1 MAGVARGVV
10 DVASNAGH
18 YGMANGGTGD
28 KTALLALMFRLE
40 MTRMESGIPTTG
52 MEPGILIKLCNQA
65 RWGTRQAVVRLDV
78 PAFEADVD
86 VAKAGHYG
94 EADGGASDKMA
105 LVALMFRLDMT
116 RTESISEHRNRVGNS
131 IQTLQ

>member
-28 KTALLALMFRLE
+28 KTALLAVMFRLE

-65 RWGTRQAVVRLDV
+65 RWGTRQAVIVLLLDT
-78 PAFEADVD
+78 PAFKAEFVD
-86 VAKAGHYG
+86 AFRCGVGCDFIDTVVKHHLV
-94 EADGGASDKMA
+94 SNRRPLNNSA
-105 LVALMFRLDMT
+105 L
-116 RTESISEHRNRVGNS
+116 
-131 IQTLQ
+131 